1 MKSDKK
7 KGTYHEDQYTFLII
21 SLSLSFL
28 LKMRSVSG
36 RGNRNTHYMFSNTFF
51 LENRAV
57 YEICGKLCRVGQAA
71 NDNMTHAPCM
81 LDAYGYIYTHSGCV
95 TLLLPLQQWL
105 HKRAQ
110 CFVKHTVHC
119 LSCSD
124 LTTEIV
130 PKYFVK
136 TLHIK

>member
-1 MKSDKK
+1 
-7 KGTYHEDQYTFLII
+7 
-21 SLSLSFL
+21 
-28 LKMRSVSG
+28 
-36 RGNRNTHYMFSNTFF
+36 MFSNTFF